1 MIFESPQALWLLL
14 ALPILAGLYALL
26 QRRRARSA
34 VRYANLGLIRTAMGV
49 RGRIRRH
56 IPPLIFLFALGA
68 LIVAIARPSAV
79 VTLPS
84 EQRNI
89 ILAIDVS
96 LSMRATD
103 VEPSR
108 IEAAREAAKA
118 FVKEQP
124 SDVRIGIVAFA
135 GSASIVQKPTDDKK
149 DLIDAIERLQLQLH
163 TATGSGIIVSLA
175 ALFPEDAAELEAANT
190 SARGWR
196 EAPRSAPID
205 KPKAEAKKERKPVPP
220 GSNRSGAI
228 ILLTDGRRT
237 TGPDPLDAARLA
249 ADRGI
254 KVYTVGFGSSQ
265 GASANADG
273 MSIYMRFDEEALKAI
288 ALATGAEYF
297 HAGSGADLKRVYETL
312 NARYVLEKKETEI
325 SALFASLAAVLI
337 VIAAGLSVLWFGRIG
352 GGGAPIRDSGG
363 ARQG

>member
-1 MIFESPQALWLLL
+1 MTFESPQALWLLL
-14 ALPILAGLYALL
+14 ALPLLAGLYVLL

-34 VRYANLGLIRTAMGV
+34 VRYASLALIRTAMGP
-49 RGRIRRH
+49 RSRIRRH
-56 IPPLIFLFALGA
+56 IPPLVFLLALGA
-68 LIVAIARPSAV
+68 LIVAVARPSAV

-108 IEAAREAAKA
+108 IAAAREAAKA
-118 FVKEQP
+118 FVQEQP
-124 SDVRIGIVAFA
+124 SDVRVGIVAFA
-135 GSASIVQKPTDDKK
+135 GSASIVQKPTADRKE
-149 DLIDAIERLQLQLH
+149 LIDAIDRLQLQLH

-190 SARGWR
+190 STRGWR
-196 EAPRSAPID
+196 DVPRSASID
-205 KPKAEAKKERKPVPP
+205 KPKAEAKPQRKPVPA

-254 KVYTVGFGSSQ
+254 KVYTVGFGSAQ
-265 GASANADG
+265 GATHSADG

-288 ALATGAEYF
+288 AQATSAEYF
-297 HAGSGADLKRVYETL
+297 HAGSGADLKKVYETL

-325 SALFASLAAVLI
+325 SSLLCALAALLI
-337 VIAAGLSVLWFGRIG
+337 LIAMGLSVLWFGRV
-352 GGGAPIRDSGG
+352 GAAAARAGHSGAAPHG
-363 ARQG
+363 